1 MAESM
6 QRQHGSIPMDEPL
19 SFEQAF
25 ERLEKILEIMNG
37 GKTSLEDSL
46 KLFEE
51 AEKLMRLCSSRL
63 TGAEQKIEQLIKG
76 RNGEAVLE
84 PFKS

>member
-1 MAESM
+1 
-6 QRQHGSIPMDEPL
+6 MDESI

-25 ERLEKILEIMNG
+25 ERLEKILETMNG

-51 AEKLMRLCSSRL
+51 AENLMRFCGERL
-63 TGAEQKIEQLIKG
+63 AGAEQKIEQLIKG
-76 RNGEAVLE
+76 RNGEPSLE
-84 PFKS
+84 PFLYANAAPRKN